1 MGRPTTRLL
10 PLLPLVALALLLL
23 GVSGSS
29 THDDAEAECSPM
41 GSPGSLNGECVASRV
56 QQRGVCVCRKGW
68 RGPRCESLDLGVSRS
83 SIHGENASWTWGGSP
98 IVDEA
103 GQHHLFFSYLTHGC
117 GILHYQ
123 TNSIVRHAV
132 APGPAGPWRVLPG
145 ASLTPRPGR
154 WDSGACVPLPTSLPP
169 CTPALPAL
177 SHPFTLR

>member
-1 MGRPTTRLL
+1 MGRVASTSAAQMGRPTRLL
-10 PLLPLVALALLLL
+10 PLLPLLGLLLV
-23 GVSGSS
+23 GASSGSS
-29 THDDAEAECSPM
+29 THDDAEEAECSPM
-41 GSPGSLNGECVASRV
+41 GSPCSLNGECVASRGR
-56 QQRGVCVCRKGW
+56 RGVCVCRKGW

-103 GQHHLFFSYLTHGC
+103 GRHHLFFSYLTHGC

-145 ASLTPRPGR
+145 ASLAPRPGC
-154 WDSGACVPLPTSLPP
+154 WDSGACGPLHTSHL
-169 CTPALPAL
+169 A
-177 SHPFTLR
+177 